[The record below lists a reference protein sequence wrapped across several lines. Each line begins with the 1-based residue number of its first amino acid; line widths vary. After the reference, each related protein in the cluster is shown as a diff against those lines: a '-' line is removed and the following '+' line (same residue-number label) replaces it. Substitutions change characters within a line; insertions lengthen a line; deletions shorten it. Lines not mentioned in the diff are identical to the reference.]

1 MEHEQQTDSPS
12 LLRVGLIGDP
22 VAHSYSPRFQQAAFD
37 ACGIPAHYDLWRTEE
52 GELSAR
58 IASLLAPQSLGANIT
73 IPYKEAVLPLLDV
86 VDPLAARIGAVNTI
100 VHRNEYLYGYNT
112 DAPGLLHALVELGVG
127 KLREPQYLASAG
139 GDELMRAREGDRV
152 RARGGDRDRQTHF
165 VVPPMGGGDRVSAK
179 GDDWD
184 RASAKGGDRDRATAR
199 VARTFPLDGRD
210 GRAWQDLKESFS
222 FEGYTVVLLGAGG
235 AARGAAF
242 ALVNASVERLV
253 IVNRNLER
261 AQRLAAEVQQESN
274 CQVFCLNDPEFLI
287 PHPATLVINATPV
300 GMHGAGKQEQREAEN
315 ASTFSPLP
323 AEILARFAPD
333 TVVFDMIYNPTQ
345 TQLLCQARIL
355 GLRAVNGLP
364 MLLHQGALAFTLWT
378 GQPAPLEVMRSALL

>member
-1 MEHEQQTDSPS
+1 M
-12 LLRVGLIGDP
+12 
-22 VAHSYSPRFQQAAFD
+22 
-37 ACGIPAHYDLWRTEE
+37 
-52 GELSAR
+52 SA
-58 IASLLAPQSLGANIT
+58 
-73 IPYKEAVLPLLDV
+73 K
-86 VDPLAARIGAVNTI
+86 
-100 VHRNEYLYGYNT
+100 
-112 DAPGLLHALVELGVG
+112 
-127 KLREPQYLASAG
+127 
-139 GDELMRAREGDRV
+139 
-152 RARGGDRDRQTHF
+152 GGDRDRQTHF
-165 VVPPMGGGDRVSAK
+165 VVPPMGGCDKAK

-184 RASAKGGDRDRATAR
+184 RASTKGDDRDRAKGGDRDRATAR